1 MKKINLKETA
11 GGGRASRA
19 EVYGLF
25 LAAIIILGGGTGAA
39 VAVAVNASNNPQPSV
54 EASDS
59 PTITPSISDTPASDA
74 APISTPSTSDTPASD
89 TAPTSTPSTSDTPA
103 SDTAP
108 TSTPSSSPTISG
120 NNTSSNTSCQ
130 SAYWNSV
137 RAEKQNRV
145 NWLQSNVDM
154 YSAGVQHNQDQL
166 TALRNGLPTETVRIQ
181 IDNNVFELSGIELK
195 EFLEDRLQMNAEPL
209 LRAQQDLDRAVAELN
224 SVPTC

>member
-25 LAAIIILGGGTGAA
+25 LAAILILGGGTGAA

-59 PTITPSISDTPASDA
+59 PT
-74 APISTPSTSDTPASD
+74 STPSSSDTTASD
-89 TAPTSTPSTSDTPA
+89 PAPTSTPSTSG
-103 SDTAP
+103 S
-108 TSTPSSSPTISG
+108 
-120 NNTSSNTSCQ
+120 NTSSNTSCQ

-145 NWLQSNVDM
+145 NWLQSNVNM

-166 TALRNGLPTETVRIQ
+166 TALRNGLPTEVK
-181 IDNNVFELSGIELK
+181 DN
-195 EFLEDRLQMNAEPL
+195 EFLLDTIHGIIDEFSTLNLPDYKL
-209 LRAQQDLDRAVAELN
+209 LDFHLN
-224 SVPTC
+224 NLGVDDQGNIVLFDF

>member
-25 LAAIIILGGGTGAA
+25 LAAILILGGGTGAA

-59 PTITPSISDTPASDA
+59 PT
-74 APISTPSTSDTPASD
+74 STPSSSDTTASD
-89 TAPTSTPSTSDTPA
+89 PAPTSTPSSSDTTA
-103 SDTAP
+103 SDPAP
-108 TSTPSSSPTISG
+108 TSTPSSSPTTSG
-120 NNTSSNTSCQ
+120 SNTSSNTSCQ

-145 NWLQSNVDM
+145 NWLQSNVNM

-181 IDNNVFELSGIELK
+181 INNNVFELSGTELE
-195 EFLEDRLQMNAEPL
+195 EFLEDRLKENSDPL
-209 LRAQQDLDRAVAELN
+209 ARAQQDLDQAVAELN

>member
-25 LAAIIILGGGTGAA
+25 LAAILILGGGTGAA

-59 PTITPSISDTPASDA
+59 PT
-74 APISTPSTSDTPASD
+74 STPSSSDTTASD
-89 TAPTSTPSTSDTPA
+89 P
-103 SDTAP
+103 AP
-108 TSTPSSSPTISG
+108 TSTPSSSDTTASDPAPTSTQSSSPTTSDS
-120 NNTSSNTSCQ
+120 NTSSNTSCQ

-145 NWLQSNVDM
+145 NWLQSNVNM

-181 IDNNVFELSGIELK
+181 IDNNVFELSGTELE
-195 EFLEDRLQMNAEPL
+195 EFLEDRLKMNSDPL
-209 LRAQQDLDRAVAELN
+209 ARAQRDLDQAVAELN

>member
-25 LAAIIILGGGTGAA
+25 LAAILILGGGTGAA

-59 PTITPSISDTPASDA
+59 PT
-74 APISTPSTSDTPASD
+74 STPSSSDTTASD
-89 TAPTSTPSTSDTPA
+89 P
-103 SDTAP
+103 AP
-108 TSTPSSSPTISG
+108 TSTPSSSPTTSG
-120 NNTSSNTSCQ
+120 SNTSSNTSCQ

-145 NWLQSNVDM
+145 NWLQSNVNM

-181 IDNNVFELSGIELK
+181 INNNVFELSGTELE
-195 EFLEDRLQMNAEPL
+195 EFLEDRLKENSDPL
-209 LRAQQDLDRAVAELN
+209 ARAQQDLDQAVAELN

>member
-74 APISTPSTSDTPASD
+74 API
-89 TAPTSTPSTSDTPA
+89 STPSTSDTPA